1 MKLRMAQQADL
12 PRLLEI
18 YNYEVCNGTATFD
31 IHPQTLEQRQV
42 WFDAHNVEN
51 HPLYVAEQDGVVT
64 GYASLSAYREKE
76 AYAATVELSIYVA
89 PEYRKQG
96 IASAL
101 MEFILQKARED
112 ARTHNVVSVITAG
125 NEASVRLHR
134 RFGFTFCG
142 TIPEVGCKFGRLLGI
157 DNYSLIV

>member
-1 MKLRMAQQADL
+1 MELRIARQADL
-12 PRLLEI
+12 PQLLEI
-18 YNYEVCNGTATFD
+18 YNYEVTHGVATLD
-31 IHPQTLEQRQV
+31 VHPQTMEQRQA

-51 HPLYVAEQDGVVT
+51 HPLYVAEQNGVVA

-76 AYAATVELSIYVA
+76 AFASTVELSIYVA
-89 PEYRKQG
+89 PDCRRQG
-96 IASAL
+96 VAAAL

-125 NEASVRLHR
+125 NEASIRLHK

-142 TIPEVGCKFGRLLGI
+142 TVPEVGVKFGRLLDI
-157 DNYSLIV
+157 DHYSLLV

>member
-1 MKLRMAQQADL
+1 MELRIARQADL

-18 YNYEVCNGTATFD
+18 YNYEVTHGVATLD
-31 IHPQTLEQRQV
+31 IHPQTMGQRQA

-51 HPLYVAEQDGVVT
+51 HPLYVAEQNGVVA

-76 AYAATVELSIYVA
+76 AFASTVELSIYVA
-89 PEYRKQG
+89 PECRRQG
-96 IASAL
+96 VAAAL
-101 MEFILQKARED
+101 MKFILQKARED

-125 NEASVRLHR
+125 NEVSIKLHE

-142 TIPEVGCKFGRLLGI
+142 TVPEVGAKFGRLLDI
-157 DNYSLIV
+157 DHYSLIV

>member
-1 MKLRMAQQADL
+1 MELRIARQADL

-18 YNYEVCNGTATFD
+18 YNYEVTHGVATLD
-31 IHPQTLEQRQV
+31 VHPQTMEQRQA

-51 HPLYVAEQDGVVT
+51 HPLYVAEQNGVVA

-76 AYAATVELSIYVA
+76 AFASTVELSIYVA
-89 PEYRKQG
+89 PDCRRQG
-96 IASAL
+96 VAAAL

-125 NEASVRLHR
+125 NEASIRLHK

-142 TIPEVGCKFGRLLGI
+142 TVPEVGVKFGRLLDI
-157 DNYSLIV
+157 DHYSLLV

>member
-1 MKLRMAQQADL
+1 MELRIARQADL

-18 YNYEVCNGTATFD
+18 YNYEVTHGVATLD
-31 IHPQTLEQRQV
+31 VHPQTMEQRQA

-51 HPLYVAEQDGVVT
+51 HPLYVAEQNGVVA

-76 AYAATVELSIYVA
+76 AFASTVELSIYVA
-89 PEYRKQG
+89 PDCRRQG
-96 IASAL
+96 VAAAL

-125 NEASVRLHR
+125 NEASIRLHE
-134 RFGFTFCG
+134 RFGFTFCS
-142 TIPEVGCKFGRLLGI
+142 TVPEVGVQFGRLLDI
-157 DNYSLIV
+157 DHYSLIV